1 MIQLKGIKK
10 VYKTEERKV
19 NALKGITLDMRDA
32 EFLCVLGPSGCGKTT
47 LLNIIGGLDRYTS
60 GDLVIG
66 GKSTKNFTD
75 VDWDTYRSRKVGFV
89 FQNYNLISH
98 QTVLENVE
106 TALVISGIGR
116 EERRKRAIQAL
127 VDVGLSEHLRKTP
140 RQLSGGEMQRV
151 AIARALVNNP
161 KMILADEPT
170 GALDS
175 ENSVKIMELLKVI
188 SKDRL
193 VVMDLHLLV
202 GGILRWLLVTEFGN
216 ECHCLVDMLVESCVS
231 LQLVHILGE
240 LVLEVL
246 QLLLVY
252 AVGLTHKVKT
262 QAVLHLTG
270 SLHSLLEFCHRYKL
284 LGIVG
289 IHLYML

>member
-1 MIQLKGIKK
+1 MFHLVKQAWCI
-10 VYKTEERKV
+10 
-19 NALKGITLDMRDA
+19 
-32 EFLCVLGPSGCGKTT
+32 
-47 LLNIIGGLDRYTS
+47 LLELEAVGGLYQCHLLAWNDILR
-60 GDLVIG
+60 GD
-66 GKSTKNFTD
+66 
-75 VDWDTYRSRKVGFV
+75 
-89 FQNYNLISH
+89 
-98 QTVLENVE
+98 
-106 TALVISGIGR
+106 
-116 EERRKRAIQAL
+116 
-127 VDVGLSEHLRKTP
+127 
-140 RQLSGGEMQRV
+140 
-151 AIARALVNNP
+151 
-161 KMILADEPT
+161 ILAY
-170 GALDS
+170 GGQHFGS
-175 ENSVKIMELLKVI
+175 CQLLAFP
-188 SKDRL
+188 L
-193 VVMDLHLLV
+193 LHLLV